1 MIHKTFYHRSQP
13 GINWKFTI
21 FEKILNGELVF
32 YACYTNTVL
41 DIYKSVSKNE
51 QDMIYGSKAKDS
63 NQNIVYYKDPLK
75 LETDL
80 KKLFEKQNLKSRLE

>member
-32 YACYTNTVL
+32 MPATPIPIWISTN
-41 DIYKSVSKNE
+41 VSKNE

-75 LETDL
+75 LETD
-80 KKLFEKQNLKSRLE
+80 